1 MVHYRTVYTEFNL
14 YQESPMKK
22 QISLLVDKLMTK
34 GMAIMENE
42 RVQQVMA
49 TPQAQK
55 VLDLGVTAFTKA
67 NEMNECFKAGI
78 ANQLGLATRKE
89 VQDLRNEIARLE
101 AQNNASKIEDVK
113 ADNTDDT
120 KTEDDKADA

>member
-113 ADNTDDT
+113 TDNTDDT
-120 KTEDDKADA
+120 KTDDDKADA

>member
-1 MVHYRTVYTEFNL
+1 
-14 YQESPMKK
+14 MKK
-22 QISLLVDKLMTK
+22 QISILIDKLMTK

-55 VLDLGVTAFTKA
+55 VLDLGVTALTKA
-67 NEMNECFKAGI
+67 NEMNECFKSGL

-101 AQNNASKIEDVK
+101 AQNAASKTEDVK
-113 ADNTDDT
+113 ADNTDEAQTDN
-120 KTEDDKADA
+120 DNANA

>member
-1 MVHYRTVYTEFNL
+1 
-14 YQESPMKK
+14 MKK

>member
-113 ADNTDDT
+113 ADNADDT

>member
-113 ADNTDDT
+113 ADNADEPKTD
-120 KTEDDKADA
+120 DDKADA

>member
-1 MVHYRTVYTEFNL
+1 MVHYCTVYTEFNL

-113 ADNTDDT
+113 ADNADEAKTD
-120 KTEDDKADA
+120 DDKADA

>member
-101 AQNNASKIEDVK
+101 AQNTASKIEDVK

>member
-113 ADNTDDT
+113 ADNADEAKTD
-120 KTEDDKADA
+120 DDKADA

>member
-67 NEMNECFKAGI
+67 NEINECFKAGL

-113 ADNTDDT
+113 ADNADEAKTD
-120 KTEDDKADA
+120 DDKADA

>member
-1 MVHYRTVYTEFNL
+1 MHYRTVYTEFNL

-120 KTEDDKADA
+120 KTKDDKADA